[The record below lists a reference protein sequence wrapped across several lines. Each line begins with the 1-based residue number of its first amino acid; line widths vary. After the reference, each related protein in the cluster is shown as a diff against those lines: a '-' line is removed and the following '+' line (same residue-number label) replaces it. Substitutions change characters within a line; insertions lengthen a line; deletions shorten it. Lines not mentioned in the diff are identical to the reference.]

1 MYEEDKSEGK
11 KKKEQIDPKPKL
23 ELCSFVTMLIRQS
36 SSAPRSST
44 QLGSFTPQIP
54 FIWNRV
60 FEFYNSI
67 NPMSYFVSLQNLNF
81 LFLVLCS
88 TSLLICALLYLNLQH
103 TSIHM
108 GLLYV
113 QCECP
118 TQFSIQF
125 SLAEMAE
132 NFLLRPLTKPNY
144 TCKQYFIPMISVRFG
159 QTQFIS
165 YFNCPFQSKIL
176 YFF

>member
-1 MYEEDKSEGK
+1 MKKTNRRG

-23 ELCSFVTMLIRQS
+23 ELCSFVTKLIRQS

-44 QLGSFTPQIP
+44 QLGPFTPQIP

-67 NPMSYFVSLQNLNF
+67 NPLSYFVSLQNLNF

-103 TSIHM
+103 FNTYWGCFMFIVSAQHSFR
-108 GLLYV
+108 
-113 QCECP
+113 
-118 TQFSIQF
+118 FS
-125 SLAEMAE
+125 
-132 NFLLRPLTKPNY
+132 
-144 TCKQYFIPMISVRFG
+144 SVWL
-159 QTQFIS
+159 QWPKI
-165 YFNCPFQSKIL
+165 FNSDH
-176 YFF
+176 